1 MKAAKTIVAALLIA
15 GVPLL
20 ARAEPHIAGTPDF
33 ELDMVVRTQ
42 GQSTLYW
49 GMALA
54 GLGSI
59 LCWNLGVLLWRRKA
73 DDPRRVLATFVANMR
88 EMIDNVP
95 RPVFIRDHEGRL
107 VACNNSYLDFL
118 AMDLNQVLGKPITEL
133 QLMPLS
139 ESRQYHEHYL
149 RVVREGVPL
158 IGSGSLVAPYGETL
172 ALFYWIFPCFNARG
186 RAVGVIAGWVDV
198 SDREQLMIQ
207 LKASQK
213 EADDANNAKTLF
225 LATMSH
231 EIRTPMNAVL
241 GMLEMASKRAEQG
254 IIDRVSL
261 DIASSAA
268 NSLVDLLG
276 DILDIVRI
284 ESGQLTLAPK
294 RANLYDEVLK
304 VARIFDGVAQ
314 QKFLELQIDLDPQ
327 ADCEVLVDA
336 MRVKQVL
343 SNLLSNAI
351 KFTVRG
357 QVRFFLRCTPVVDGS
372 ELDLTLS
379 VIDTGIGISP
389 EDQALL
395 FSPFTQVG
403 QPAEAMRT
411 GSGLGLAIS
420 RTLCEMMG
428 GRLTLSSE
436 LGRGTRIDVSLRLP
450 VLENLAPTTHDS
462 VSPVLR
468 AKRLSVLVVDDYPAN
483 RLLLSQQLTYLGHDV
498 ADAEDGAHGLR
509 AWRQGTYDVV
519 ITDSHMPIMNGYELS
534 RAIRDEEQ
542 RKGSK
547 PCVIVGLTANAQPE
561 EKQRCLNAGMDD
573 CLFKPIRLRE
583 LSARMSIIEPLAHPH
598 EAPLAMV
605 GQGINLDLTSLIQL
619 ARGDEDSVSTITKNL
634 ALSLEE
640 DMCVLMQC
648 YANMDIEGLA
658 TLAHRIKGGG
668 RIVGAQNVLIRCAQ
682 LETACE
688 EAEPGEVTAAT
699 LALEQAMLAL
709 KAALIA
715 LP

>member
-1 MKAAKTIVAALLIA
+1 M
-15 GVPLL
+15 
-20 ARAEPHIAGTPDF
+20 
-33 ELDMVVRTQ
+33 
-42 GQSTLYW
+42 
-49 GMALA
+49 
-54 GLGSI
+54 
-59 LCWNLGVLLWRRKA
+59 
-73 DDPRRVLATFVANMR
+73 
-88 EMIDNVP
+88 
-95 RPVFIRDHEGRL
+95 
-107 VACNNSYLDFL
+107 
-118 AMDLNQVLGKPITEL
+118 
-133 QLMPLS
+133 
-139 ESRQYHEHYL
+139 
-149 RVVREGVPL
+149 
-158 IGSGSLVAPYGETL
+158 
-172 ALFYWIFPCFNARG
+172 
-186 RAVGVIAGWVDV
+186 
-198 SDREQLMIQ
+198 
-207 LKASQK
+207 
-213 EADDANNAKTLF
+213 
-225 LATMSH
+225 
-231 EIRTPMNAVL
+231 
-241 GMLEMASKRAEQG
+241 
-254 IIDRVSL
+254 
-261 DIASSAA
+261 
-268 NSLVDLLG
+268 
-276 DILDIVRI
+276 
-284 ESGQLTLAPK
+284 
-294 RANLYDEVLK
+294 
-304 VARIFDGVAQ
+304 
-314 QKFLELQIDLDPQ
+314 
-327 ADCEVLVDA
+327 
-336 MRVKQVL
+336 
-343 SNLLSNAI
+343 
-351 KFTVRG
+351 
-357 QVRFFLRCTPVVDGS
+357 
-372 ELDLTLS
+372 S

-648 YANMDIEGLA
+648 YANMDVEGLA